1 LWFQLQKADT
11 TTTAATKTGIGEET
25 RASTEIVL
33 HETVSHHH
41 LAEAAM
47 PTETET
53 AKATALQAMTVE
65 AKVAVAVAVAAL
77 VMTEIRVWGD
87 HRARR
92 SLWKD
97 LRHI

>member
-1 LWFQLQKADT
+1 MWLQLQKADT
-11 TTTAATKTGIGEET
+11 TTTKTGIGEET
-25 RASTEIVL
+25 RASTEVVL

-53 AKATALQAMTVE
+53 AKATALQVMTVA

-77 VMTEIRVWGD
+77 VMAEIRVWGD

>member
-1 LWFQLQKADT
+1 
-11 TTTAATKTGIGEET
+11 
-25 RASTEIVL
+25 
-33 HETVSHHH
+33 
-41 LAEAAM
+41 M

-53 AKATALQAMTVE
+53 AKATALQAMTV
-65 AKVAVAVAVAAL
+65 AVAVGVAVAAL
-77 VMTEIRVWGD
+77 GTAEIRVWGY

>member
-1 LWFQLQKADT
+1 MWFQLRKADT
-11 TTTAATKTGIGEET
+11 ATTAATKTGIGEET

-65 AKVAVAVAVAAL
+65 AKVAVAAL

>member
-1 LWFQLQKADT
+1 MGCGFQLRKADIA
-11 TTTAATKTGIGEET
+11 TTAATKPGIGEET

-33 HETVSHHH
+33 HETVSRHHRT
-41 LAEAAM
+41 EAAI

-53 AKATALQAMTVE
+53 AKATAPQAMTVE
-65 AKVAVAVAVAAL
+65 AKVAVAAPG
-77 VMTEIRVWGD
+77 MTEIRAWGD

-92 SLWKD
+92 SLWKG

>member
-1 LWFQLQKADT
+1 MWLQLQKADT
-11 TTTAATKTGIGEET
+11 ATTAATKTGIGEET
-25 RASTEIVL
+25 RASTKVVL

-53 AKATALQAMTVE
+53 AKATALQAMTV
-65 AKVAVAVAVAAL
+65 AVVVAVAAL
-77 VMTEIRVWGD
+77 VMAEIRVWGD

>member
-1 LWFQLQKADT
+1 MWLQLQKADT
-11 TTTAATKTGIGEET
+11 ATTATTKTGIGGET
-25 RASTEIVL
+25 RASTEVAL

-47 PTETET
+47 PIETET
-53 AKATALQAMTVE
+53 AKATALQAMTVA
-65 AKVAVAVAVAAL
+65 AKVAVAVAAL
-77 VMTEIRVWGD
+77 VMAEIRVWGD

>member
-1 LWFQLQKADT
+1 MWLQLQKADT
-11 TTTAATKTGIGEET
+11 ATTAATKTGIGEET

-41 LAEAAM
+41 LAEAAT

-53 AKATALQAMTVE
+53 AKATALQAMTVA
-65 AKVAVAVAVAAL
+65 AKVAVAVAAL

-92 SLWKD
+92 LLWKD